1 MYRVVLWCI
10 LHILRSGT
18 KGTIFANIRDI
29 FLSVFVV
36 ALLLFRASVDFLL
49 IFCSERAKE
58 KACKCLKTKQIQAF
72 FDNSNYLFEFS
83 IALVLSFYRFV
94 YRVVLCS
101 RYAFIVICSGIYGA
115 FSYCCKL
122 LYRLEFYREIEF
134 LCVLI

>member
-1 MYRVVLWCI
+1 VYRVVLWCI

-18 KGTIFANIRDI
+18 KGTIFTNIRDI

-49 IFCSERAKE
+49 IFCPFRAKE

-72 FDNSNYLFEFS
+72 FDNSNYLLEFS

-94 YRVVLCS
+94 YRVVLRS
-101 RYAFIVICSGIYGA
+101 
-115 FSYCCKL
+115 
-122 LYRLEFYREIEF
+122 
-134 LCVLI
+134 